1 MWAAVRRL
9 RDHELWWHFT
19 RSPLAVGSAGLVL
32 AFVLGALT
40 APWLAPHDPFDPAR
54 VFLADAFLPPVWV
67 EGGDPRFLLGTD
79 DQGRCVLSTILWGA
93 RISFFVGVSAV
104 AFSAALGTVL
114 GISAGYVGGAYESLV
129 MRAADVQ
136 LTFPGILV
144 ALLIGGIARTLVP
157 PALLEAA
164 AVWVVVASIGIAGWP
179 QYARIA
185 RAVTLVET
193 SKDYIAAAQVMGLHP
208 VRIMF
213 RHLLPNVI
221 GPISVVGTIG
231 LALAIVSEA
240 TLSFLG
246 VGVPPTTP
254 SLGTLIRIG
263 NDFLFSGEWWI
274 VFFPSLALVLLVS
287 AVNLLGDWLR
297 DALDPKLR

>member
-1 MWAAVRRL
+1 MWAAVRKL

-19 RSPLAVGSAGLVL
+19 RSPLAVGSAGLVF

-114 GISAGYVGGAYESLV
+114 GITAGSVGGAYESLV

>member
-67 EGGDPRFLLGTD
+67 EGGDARFLLGTD

>member
-67 EGGDPRFLLGTD
+67 EGGDARFLLGTD

-93 RISFFVGVSAV
+93 RISLFVGVSAV

-157 PALLEAA
+157 PALQEAA

-185 RAVTLVET
+185 RAVTLVEA

-274 VFFPSLALVLLVS
+274 VLFPSLALVLLVS

-297 DALDPKLR
+297 DALNPKLR